1 MKFVY
6 IVNSALSEINKN
18 KAVHIMIVICVL
30 VSTFFLSWVG
40 IICEPAYYDMSTLLG
55 FKNKDIL
62 FLQVELPEDL
72 YLSDTE
78 IERFYEKLNTVDN
91 IEIGVIEGIKLSFGK
106 TIAQA
111 LVYGDIVTENT
122 KLRLSSGIQLSE
134 YKGCNIP
141 AILSENHELFNRYE
155 VGDIIESEVLYK
167 VDGGSKTVDLK
178 LEIVGKMAYPSR
190 FYDEI
195 GTSGRLISWD
205 ILNTENTEIII
216 IPDFE
221 VEPNVYYLK
230 SGVID
235 FYNST
240 VFVEIT
246 APKGSELYNLTYN
259 KLREIGIVIPYNS
272 MTYSSLMNYNE
283 GMSDQLIVS
292 VALLL
297 LLTVG
302 IGSANIYIGK
312 SQVKNFSINF
322 ISGAKWTHC
331 LMIDVVRNLIVIT
344 VPAVIGSTS
353 SAIFF
358 VSASAYDSMFNYGFF
373 IVELIVVYMTLLFAI
388 SSFPYIIKLKNT
400 EPITYIRTMNRE

>member
-78 IERFYEKLNTVDN
+78 IERFYENLNTVDN
-91 IEIGVIEGIKLSFGK
+91 IEIGVIEDIKLSFGK

-111 LVYGDIVTENT
+111 LVYGDIVAENT

-155 VGDIIESEVLYK
+155 VGDIIESEVIYK
-167 VDGGSKTVDLK
+167 VDGGSETVELK
-178 LEIVGKMAYPSR
+178 IEIVGKMAYPSR

-195 GTSGRLISWD
+195 GSAGRLISWD

-216 IPDFE
+216 LPDFE
-221 VEPNVYYLK
+221 IEPNVYYLK

-358 VSASAYDSMFNYGFF
+358 VSASAYDNMFNYGFF
-373 IVELIVVYMTLLFAI
+373 IVELVVVYMTLLFTI
-388 SSFPYIIKLKNT
+388 SSLPYIIKLKNT
-400 EPITYIRTMNRE
+400 EPITFIRTMNRE